1 MANKNKGEVSFE
13 VNEKSYTMRFSANA
27 LCELEDVLNMG
38 VNDVAEQMA
47 KPKNLRIKTVRGI
60 FWAGLR
66 DCHPEITITQAGEL
80 IQDLTLPRCLELIG
94 KAFTLAF
101 QDSTKSRPQ
110 QPTVKTEAV
119 GKAEAVGTGL
129 LS

>member
-1 MANKNKGEVSFE
+1 LANKNKGEVSFE

-66 DCHPEITITQAGEL
+66 DYHPEITITQAG
-80 IQDLTLPRCLELIG
+80 ELIG

-119 GKAEAVGTGL
+119 GKVEAVGTGL

>member
-1 MANKNKGEVSFE
+1 LANKNRGEVSFE
-13 VNEKSYTMRFSANA
+13 ANEKSYTMRFSANA

-38 VNDVAEQMA
+38 VNDVAEQMS

-66 DCHPEITITQAGEL
+66 DYHPEITIQQAGEL
-80 IQDLTLPRCLELIG
+80 IQDITLPRCLELIG
-94 KAFTLAF
+94 KAFNLAF
-101 QDSTKSRPQ
+101 QDSTKVRPQ
-110 QPTVKTEAV
+110 QPGPTVPAKIEA
-119 GKAEAVGTGL
+119 AGTGL